1 MINENPNKRDKVTY
15 HTLKMLQ
22 RFFIITM
29 GAAHGDRFSQQKS
42 WWASLVPMMMMMM
55 MVMMAM
61 SNVVQVISTTFMEN
75 YGSTSDNQHL
85 WVLNEGQQVQL
96 VLDQSSGG

>member
-1 MINENPNKRDKVTY
+1 MPMI
-15 HTLKMLQ
+15 
-22 RFFIITM
+22 
-29 GAAHGDRFSQQKS
+29 
-42 WWASLVPMMMMMM
+42 MMM

-61 SNVVQVISTTFMEN
+61 SNVDQVISTTFMEN

-85 WVLNEGQQVQL
+85 WVLNDGQQVQL

>member
-1 MINENPNKRDKVTY
+1 
-15 HTLKMLQ
+15 
-22 RFFIITM
+22 M

-42 WWASLVPMMMMMM
+42 WWVSLVPMIMMM

-61 SNVVQVISTTFMEN
+61 SNVDQVISTTFMEN

-85 WVLNEGQQVQL
+85 WVLNDGQQVQL